1 MKAKTNAFS
10 YNCRRKLIGSIGCS
24 FPLRTWLLL
33 LLSHLIFD
41 KTCYVVVESFLN
53 KNDRCSH
60 NKRDVLSQPFATIFH
75 STIPTTTATRRTS
88 LFQERRQARRWNGN
102 YKHASKKLSD
112 VPKSKKLMLNLT
124 ANGVTKTLLKKRMET
139 LQHVLTKAMIWKL
152 FMDDYPNLEIEL
164 NIGDPDYLPD
174 VVGTTTTTSNHT
186 EISFWGESGR
196 MKVHKALDLMRR
208 YPSAHIVH
216 CRWGIEV
223 ESYMGPFI
231 EYLETELYDED
242 TSWWRGKFSFA
253 SLPLKV
259 WEFIDE
265 DTGTILIERSDLEW
279 QELDLSQLV
288 FNRTTT
294 SC

>member
-1 MKAKTNAFS
+1 MSARKRNEIRFLQHFTGNPNQSSHTNWPLQSFSCTISKRTIYCFEVFCVSYWSLHLPHTMKAKTNAFS

-139 LQHVLTKAMIWKL
+139 LQHVLTKAKL
-152 FMDDYPNLEIEL
+152 L
-164 NIGDPDYLPD
+164 
-174 VVGTTTTTSNHT
+174 
-186 EISFWGESGR
+186 
-196 MKVHKALDLMRR
+196 
-208 YPSAHIVH
+208 
-216 CRWGIEV
+216 EV
-223 ESYMGPFI
+223 E
-231 EYLETELYDED
+231 DKAARV
-242 TSWWRGKFSFA
+242 RG
-253 SLPLKV
+253 
-259 WEFIDE
+259 
-265 DTGTILIERSDLEW
+265 GGGGGGHR
-279 QELDLSQLV
+279 
-288 FNRTTT
+288 
-294 SC
+294 